1 MNRPLSWFGLRS
13 RLVILS
19 MLTIVPVMVVSQLA
33 LQPWISGSVAAV
45 ALAALLAGQY
55 LATNGWYRQ
64 RAHLLDSLVAS
75 EILAGPV
82 DDTTLFAKLDEA
94 LRAVKDETNTQMERY
109 STQVFEAAHDVT
121 NAVAL
126 TNQGVSHLKSETEKL
141 SHAMEEMLSTAHSVS
156 ANAHDASQAATEA
169 EGSAHQGVELLNQ
182 TTQSITTLANQVEAS
197 SSVIKELARDSDN
210 IGAILDVIKGIAEQ
224 TNLLALNAAIE
235 AARAGEQGRG
245 FAVVADEVRSLA
257 SRTHVS
263 TQEIEKMIQRLQS
276 AAQSAVSS
284 MDGGHE
290 IAQQSVDQVASANS
304 ALNVINAA
312 VARIKN
318 MNTQI
323 ASAAE
328 EQSAV
333 TAEIKGNVEVIDD
346 VNELTI
352 ETLDGLNS
360 IGDKLNAIAQD
371 MQHSLN
377 TAN

>member
-1 MNRPLSWFGLRS
+1 MKMLVSWLGMRS
-13 RLVILS
+13 RLVILIL
-19 MLTIVPVMVVSQLA
+19 LTVIPAGVVSQMPLA
-33 LQPWISGSVAAV
+33 PWVQGAV
-45 ALAALLAGQY
+45 ALAALLVLLAGQY
-55 LATNGWYRQ
+55 LTTAAWYRH
-64 RAHLLDSLVAS
+64 RAQLLDSLMARDM
-75 EILAGPV
+75 LAGNV
-82 DDTTLFAKLDEA
+82 DDVTLFTQLQQALTGNDEDA
-94 LRAVKDETNTQMERY
+94 NAQIDRY
-109 STQVFEAAHDVT
+109 ATQVYEAAHDVT
-121 NAVAL
+121 NSVAL

-156 ANAHDASQAATEA
+156 ANAHDASQAANEA
-169 EGSAHQGVELLNQ
+169 EGNAREGLQLLNQ
-182 TTQSITTLANQVEAS
+182 TTTSINTLANQVEES

-257 SRTHVS
+257 SRTQVS
-263 TQEIEKMIQRLQS
+263 TQEIEKMIQRLQQ
-276 AAQSAVSS
+276 AAQSAVAS

-290 IAQQSVDQVASANS
+290 IAQQSVDQVAKANTALHAITSA
-304 ALNVINAA
+304 VE
-312 VARIKN
+312 RIKN

-352 ETLDGLNS
+352 ETLDGLNG

-371 MQHSLN
+371 MQDSITASL
-377 TAN
+377 

>member
-1 MNRPLSWFGLRS
+1 MKKLLSGLGLRS

-19 MLTIVPVMVVSQLA
+19 ILTIVPVIVVSQLA
-33 LQPWISGSVAAV
+33 LQPWISAAVAAV

-82 DDTTLFAKLDEA
+82 DDATLFAQLDEA
-94 LRAVKDETNTQMERY
+94 LRGVEDETNAQMERY

-182 TTQSITTLANQVEAS
+182 TTQSINTLANQVEAS

-263 TQEIEKMIQRLQS
+263 TQEIEKMIQRLQQ

-304 ALNVINAA
+304 ALHSINAA

-371 MQHSLN
+371 MQHSLDS
-377 TAN
+377 TY

>member
-1 MNRPLSWFGLRS
+1 MTKLLTRMGLRS

-19 MLTIVPVMVVSQLA
+19 LSTITPLGVATQFVSSPWQMMIVCGLGLVVLM
-33 LQPWISGSVAAV
+33 
-45 ALAALLAGQY
+45 AGQY
-55 LATNGWYRQ
+55 LVTRGWYARRCQ
-64 RAHLLDSLVAS
+64 LLDTLMAH
-75 EILAGPV
+75 EHLAGPV
-82 DDTTLFAKLDEA
+82 DDTCLFETIDTVIHRAAGEA
-94 LRAVKDETNTQMERY
+94 NARNAHY
-109 STQVFEAAHDVT
+109 ATQVAEAAHDVT
-121 NAVAL
+121 NSVAL

-141 SHAMEEMLSTAHSVS
+141 NQSMQEMLSTAQSVS
-156 ANAHDASQAATEA
+156 SNAHDASVAATEA

-182 TTQSITTLANQVEAS
+182 TTVSINTLANQVEAS

-257 SRTHVS
+257 SRTHHS
-263 TQEIEKMIQRLQS
+263 TQEIENMIQRLQQ
-276 AAQSAVSS
+276 AAQSAVNS

-290 IAQQSVDQVASANS
+290 IAQQSVDQVTRAND
-304 ALNVINAA
+304 ALHTITAA
-312 VARIKN
+312 VARIKH

-346 VNELTI
+346 VNELTM
-352 ETLDGLNS
+352 ETLDGLNA
-360 IGDKLNAIAQD
+360 IGDKLDAIAQE
-371 MQHSLN
+371 MQHSLDKHF
-377 TAN
+377 